1 MTLRQQV
8 FHGLSWNFV
17 SRLGSQFFQLAF
29 SIALARLLTP
39 QEFGVIGMLLVFT
52 GFAQA
57 LADGGLSSALI
68 YRQGESEAQR
78 CTVFWIQTL
87 AGAGLSLLFYCGAG
101 VIAAF
106 YGLDILKPLARL
118 LAFVFIVQALGLV
131 HNALLMKEF
140 RFKAVAIA
148 TLGATAISG
157 SAAILLAI
165 RGYGVWALAW
175 QGLIS
180 NALLTVFLWLQ
191 SGWRPKFLFDR
202 AAARELGGYGIYLL
216 GYGSLNYWL
225 RNGSNLIIGK
235 AIGAHAL
242 GIFARSYTLMLLPLN
257 NVSAVFGQV
266 MFPALARLQDNMP
279 RFLQHYLTATR
290 LIALVTFP
298 LMAGVAALSEP
309 LILLLLGRKWAEVIP
324 ILQILSF
331 VGMFQSII
339 HPTGSVYTALG
350 KTKPLFHVSVVLLA
364 AFVLIMIPGLRFGL
378 LGVTWAYAAWTVFAG
393 LVNLWMVGR
402 YMRSSATAI
411 LASVAPTALIA
422 ILMGALVYALDA
434 GPAHNWP
441 LALRLPM
448 GFATGA
454 GAFLVLC
461 LVTRNDGFAEFAGL
475 VCERFGLEISPRWAR
490 LRELM
495 NR

>member
-1 MTLRQQV
+1 MNLRQQV

-29 SIALARLLTP
+29 SIVLARLLTP
-39 QEFGVIGMLLVFT
+39 QEFGIIGMLLVFT

-68 YRQGESEAQR
+68 YRQDDNEAQR
-78 CTVFWIQTL
+78 STVFWIQVAT
-87 AGAGLSLLFYCGAG
+87 GTILSLVFYCGAG
-101 VIAAF
+101 LIANF
-106 YGLDILKPLARL
+106 YGLGILKPMSRL

-140 RFKAVAIA
+140 RFKAVAAA
-148 TLGATAISG
+148 TLGATAVSG
-157 SAAILLAI
+157 VAAILLALK
-165 RGYGVWALAW
+165 GYGVWALAW
-175 QGLIS
+175 QSLIS
-180 NALLTVFLWLQ
+180 NCMLTLLLWIM
-191 SGWRPKFLFDR
+191 SGWRPKLVFDFV
-202 AAARELGGYGIYLL
+202 AARQLGGYGLYLL

-235 AIGAHAL
+235 IIGAHAL

-266 MFPALARLQDNMP
+266 MFPALARVQNNMP
-279 RFLQHYLTATR
+279 RFRQHYLTATR
-290 LIALVTFP
+290 LIALITFP

-350 KTKPLFHVSVVLLA
+350 KTKPLFYVSVLLLA
-364 AFVLIMIPGLRFGL
+364 AFVLIMIPGVRFGL
-378 LGVTWAYAAWTVFAG
+378 LGVTWAYAVWTVFAG
-393 LVNLWMVGR
+393 LLNLWMVGR
-402 YMRSSATAI
+402 YMESSAGTI
-411 LASVAPTALIA
+411 LANVAPTAVIA
-422 ILMGALVYALDA
+422 CLMGALVYALDA
-434 GPAHNWP
+434 RPANDWS
-441 LALRLPM
+441 LAMRLLA
-448 GFATGA
+448 GFATGTSSY
-454 GAFLVLC
+454 VLLC
-461 LVTRNDGFAEFAGL
+461 IVTRNEGFAEIVAL
-475 VCERFGLEISPRWAR
+475 MSERFGLNMFAPWVR
-490 LRELM
+490 LRQFI

>member
-29 SIALARLLTP
+29 SIVLARLLSP
-39 QEFGVIGMLLVFT
+39 REFGVIGMLLVFT

-68 YRQGESEAQR
+68 YRQDGNDAQR
-78 CTVFWIQTL
+78 CTVFWIQVA
-87 AGAGLSLLFYCGAG
+87 AGALLSLLFYCGAG
-101 VIAAF
+101 LIAAF
-106 YGLDILKPLARL
+106 YDLDILKPLSRL

-140 RFKAVAIA
+140 RFKAVELA

-157 SAAILLAI
+157 IAAIALALK
-165 RGYGVWALAW
+165 GYGVWALAW
-175 QGLIS
+175 QSLIS
-180 NALLTVFLWLQ
+180 NTLLSLFLWLQ
-191 SGWRPKFLFDR
+191 SGWRPRLLFDR
-202 AAARELGGYGIYLL
+202 AAARELGGYGLYLL

-235 AIGAHAL
+235 IIGAHAL

-266 MFPALARLQDNMP
+266 MFPALAQVQNTMP
-279 RFLQHYLTATR
+279 RFRQHYFTATR
-290 LIALVTFP
+290 LIALITFP

-350 KTKPLFHVSVVLLA
+350 KTKPLFYVSVLLLA
-364 AFVLIMIPGLRFGL
+364 AFVLIMIPGIRFGL
-378 LGVTWAYAAWTVFAG
+378 LGVTWAYAAWTAFAG
-393 LVNLWMVGR
+393 LLNLWMVGR
-402 YMRSSATAI
+402 YMESSAGAI
-411 LASVAPTALIA
+411 LASVTPTAIIA
-422 ILMGALVYALDA
+422 CLMGVLVYALDA
-434 GPAHNWP
+434 GPAHGWP
-441 LALRLPM
+441 YAMRLLA
-448 GFATGA
+448 GFAA
-454 GAFLVLC
+454 GTSAYVLMC
-461 LVTRNDGFAEFAGL
+461 VVTRNEGFADFVGLMSERMGLDMFA
-475 VCERFGLEISPRWAR
+475 PWAR
-490 LRELM
+490 LRQLI